1 MKQLNKKKKKKCESF
16 KEFGARVIYI
26 HIYEYKFMYK

>member
-1 MKQLNKKKKKKCESF
+1 MNTIKQKKNCESF

-26 HIYEYKFMYK
+26 HIYKYKFMYK